1 MSEPAFQLRPR
12 QALQQRVAGA
22 IVDAAARVL
31 AESGEPASMT
41 DVAAAAGVARAT
53 VYRYFPTRVALLAE
67 VARRA
72 VDEAGARLL
81 AARIDQVPPEEGIA
95 RAVRA
100 LTDVGD
106 AFVVLA
112 RERVRPEREQFD
124 RAVDAPLRS
133 LFERGQ
139 ADGTIRGDVPASL
152 LVEGLLGLA
161 AGALAATPALG
172 REDAIAATTRLLLDG
187 ARVSEPSRVS
197 ASPKPT
203 K

>member
-1 MSEPAFQLRPR
+1 MSEPVIQLRPR
-12 QALQQRVAGA
+12 YALQQRVAGA
-22 IVDAAARVL
+22 IVEAAARVL
-31 AESGEPASMT
+31 ADRGEQASMT
-41 DVAAAAGVARAT
+41 QVAQAAGVARAT
-53 VYRYFPTRVALLAE
+53 VYRYFPTREALLGE

-72 VDEAGARLL
+72 VDDAGARLA
-81 AARIDQVPPEEGIA
+81 AARIDRVPAEEGVS

-100 LTDVGD
+100 LADVGE

-112 RERVRPEREQFD
+112 REHIRPDREQFE
-124 RAVDAPLRS
+124 RVVDAPLRA

-139 ADGTIRGDVPASL
+139 AEHTIRADVPASL

-187 ARVSEPSRVS
+187 ARER
-197 ASPKPT
+197 
-203 K
+203 